1 MYTPYADTDNKTA
14 TPAPRQNPMLAVLGS
29 PPYRLL
35 WSAQFVSGLA
45 GFFNY
50 VAMAWLTLLL
60 TGSNLA
66 VGTVLAA
73 AAAPLAIFMLV
84 GGAISDRFSARN
96 TMLSA
101 GIVRGAVMAALAV
114 LALTHAIQFWHLV
127 AGAILVGIT
136 SAFYYPASTSI
147 LPRLVDRS
155 QLEAGNALLNLSR
168 TAAVVLGPAI
178 AGVVVAAVGAGWALA
193 GDAAASALSA
203 ALVVPLPAGAGG
215 APSRSSGNPFAGVR
229 DGALHVWRDVPL
241 RAVLLVV
248 AVLNFFA
255 LGAIN
260 VGLPALAHQ
269 RLTEGAIALGT
280 AFGAWGVG
288 STIGSLLSA
297 TRPAPSRF
305 GPFVVAVVAVFGA
318 GIAAMGLSPN
328 LPVLLVVMVVVGVVE
343 GASTTYLISWMQRR
357 TDPGMQ
363 GRVMSLALLSSVGLQ
378 PVALALAGA
387 LASTHLGLL
396 FWISAGAVLLT
407 AAGAGLTRSVREM

>member
-14 TPAPRQNPMLAVLGS
+14 SVGPRQNPMLAVLGS
-29 PPYRLL
+29 PPYRFL
-35 WSAQFVSGLA
+35 WTAQFVSGLA

-50 VAMAWLTLLL
+50 VAIAWLTLLL

-84 GGAISDRFSARN
+84 GGAVSDRFSPRN
-96 TMLSA
+96 TMMAA
-101 GIVRGAVMAALAV
+101 GIVRGVVMAALAV

-127 AGAILVGIT
+127 AGAVLVGIT

-147 LPRLVDRS
+147 LPRVVDKS

-193 GDAAASALSA
+193 GDAAASAVSA

-215 APSRSSGNPFAGVR
+215 PSRSSGNPLADVR

-241 RAVLLVV
+241 RAVLLVI

-269 RLTEGAIALGT
+269 RFTQGAIALGT

-297 TRPAPSRF
+297 TRPAPARF
-305 GPFVVAVVAVFGA
+305 GPFVVAVVALFGA
-318 GIAAMGLSPN
+318 GIAAMGFSPN

-357 TDPGMQ
+357 TDPALQ

-387 LASTHLGLL
+387 LASGHLGLL
-396 FWISAGAVLLT
+396 FWVSAGAVLLT